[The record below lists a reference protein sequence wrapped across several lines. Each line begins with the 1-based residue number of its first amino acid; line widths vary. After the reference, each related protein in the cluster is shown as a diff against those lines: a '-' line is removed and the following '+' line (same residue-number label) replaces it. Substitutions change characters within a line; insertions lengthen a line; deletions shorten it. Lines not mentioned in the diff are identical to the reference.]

1 VERSGSA
8 RLLLLGELD
17 LTEVLL
23 ILLDVVVEGHEETLS
38 VLGSHYDAAAY
49 LRLLQSQGLQI
60 ELKPEIGVGV
70 YANLALITHSSS
82 DFILDF
88 TCMLPGLQQP
98 QVRSRVVMAPEHAKR
113 LLMALND
120 NIQKYE
126 QNFGKIQLPEQQ
138 QPRTATPFHTQDAE
152 A

>member
-1 VERSGSA
+1 M
-8 RLLLLGELD
+8 
-17 LTEVLL
+17 
-23 ILLDVVVEGHEETLS
+23 EENKN
-38 VLGSHYDAAAY
+38 
-49 LRLLQSQGLQI
+49 QQPQGLQI

-88 TCMLPGLQQP
+88 TCMLPGMQQP

-113 LLMALND
+113 LRRARND
-120 NIQKYE
+120 NSQKDE
-126 QNFGKIQLPEQQ
+126 QNFGKINLPEAQ
-138 QPRTATPFHTQDAE
+138 QPRTATPFNNPE

>member
-1 VERSGSA
+1 M
-8 RLLLLGELD
+8 
-17 LTEVLL
+17 
-23 ILLDVVVEGHEETLS
+23 EENKN
-38 VLGSHYDAAAY
+38 
-49 LRLLQSQGLQI
+49 QQPQGLQI

-88 TCMLPGLQQP
+88 TCMLPGMQQP

-120 NIQKYE
+120 KYGMGISVSQTIYQVKGTNHYE
-126 QNFGKIQLPEQQ
+126 N
-138 QPRTATPFHTQDAE
+138 H
-152 A
+152 

>member
-1 VERSGSA
+1 M
-8 RLLLLGELD
+8 
-17 LTEVLL
+17 
-23 ILLDVVVEGHEETLS
+23 EENN
-38 VLGSHYDAAAY
+38 
-49 LRLLQSQGLQI
+49 QNQQPQGLQI

-88 TCMLPGLQQP
+88 TCMLP
-98 QVRSRVVMAPEHAKR
+98 VVMAPEHAKR

-120 NIQKYE
+120 NIVKYE
-126 QNFGKIQLPEQQ
+126 QNFGKINLPEQQ
-138 QPRTATPFHTQDAE
+138 QPRTATPFEQPAE

>member
-1 VERSGSA
+1 M
-8 RLLLLGELD
+8 
-17 LTEVLL
+17 
-23 ILLDVVVEGHEETLS
+23 EENKN
-38 VLGSHYDAAAY
+38 
-49 LRLLQSQGLQI
+49 QQPQGLQI

-88 TCMLPGLQQP
+88 TCMLPGMQQP

-126 QNFGKIQLPEQQ
+126 QNFGKHYYRAFLGRRFVCFVAVNSGINLLG
-138 QPRTATPFHTQDAE
+138 RTRIIHGLVIEKAYY
-152 A
+152 

>member
-1 VERSGSA
+1 MAENNN
-8 RLLLLGELD
+8 
-17 LTEVLL
+17 
-23 ILLDVVVEGHEETLS
+23 
-38 VLGSHYDAAAY
+38 
-49 LRLLQSQGLQI
+49 QQPQGLQI

-88 TCMLPGLQQP
+88 TCMLPGMQQP

-113 LLMALND
+113 LLFALQD

-126 QNFGKIQLPEQQ
+126 KAFGPINLPGAEA
-138 QPRTATPFHTQDAE
+138 PAEEGGRTATPFGVPE

>member
-1 VERSGSA
+1 M
-8 RLLLLGELD
+8 
-17 LTEVLL
+17 
-23 ILLDVVVEGHEETLS
+23 EENKN
-38 VLGSHYDAAAY
+38 
-49 LRLLQSQGLQI
+49 QQQPQGLQI

-88 TCMLPGLQQP
+88 TCMLPGMQQP

-126 QNFGKIQLPEQQ
+126 QTFGKINLPEAQ
-138 QPRTATPFHTQDAE
+138 QPRTATPFNNPE

>member
-1 VERSGSA
+1 MAENNN
-8 RLLLLGELD
+8 
-17 LTEVLL
+17 
-23 ILLDVVVEGHEETLS
+23 
-38 VLGSHYDAAAY
+38 
-49 LRLLQSQGLQI
+49 QQQPQGLQI

-88 TCMLPGLQQP
+88 TCMLPGMQQP

-126 QNFGKIQLPEQQ
+126 QTFGKINIPEQQ
-138 QPRTATPFHTQDAE
+138 QPRTATPFNNPE

>member
-1 VERSGSA
+1 MAENNN
-8 RLLLLGELD
+8 
-17 LTEVLL
+17 
-23 ILLDVVVEGHEETLS
+23 
-38 VLGSHYDAAAY
+38 
-49 LRLLQSQGLQI
+49 QQPQGLQI

-88 TCMLPGLQQP
+88 TCMLPGMQQ

-126 QNFGKIQLPEQQ
+126 QQFGKINLPEQQ
-138 QPRTATPFHTQDAE
+138 QPRTATPFEQPAE

>member
-1 VERSGSA
+1 M
-8 RLLLLGELD
+8 
-17 LTEVLL
+17 
-23 ILLDVVVEGHEETLS
+23 EE
-38 VLGSHYDAAAY
+38 
-49 LRLLQSQGLQI
+49 
-60 ELKPEIGVGV
+60 KPEIGVGV

-88 TCMLPGLQQP
+88 TCMLPGMQQP

-126 QNFGKIQLPEQQ
+126 QNFGKINLPEAQ
-138 QPRTATPFHTQDAE
+138 QPRTATPFNNPE

>member
-1 VERSGSA
+1 M
-8 RLLLLGELD
+8 
-17 LTEVLL
+17 
-23 ILLDVVVEGHEETLS
+23 EENKN
-38 VLGSHYDAAAY
+38 
-49 LRLLQSQGLQI
+49 QQPQGLQI

-70 YANLALITHSSS
+70 YANLALITHSS
-82 DFILDF
+82 
-88 TCMLPGLQQP
+88 GLQQP

>member
-1 VERSGSA
+1 MEEQKNQQVQIG
-8 RLLLLGELD
+8 
-17 LTEVLL
+17 LTPEV
-23 ILLDVVVEGHEETLS
+23 
-38 VLGSHYDAAAY
+38 
-49 LRLLQSQGLQI
+49 
-60 ELKPEIGVGV
+60 GVGV

-88 TCMLPGLQQP
+88 TCMLPGMQQP

-126 QNFGKIQLPEQQ
+126 QQFGKINLPEQQ
-138 QPRTATPFHTQDAE
+138 QPRTATPFEQPAE